1 MLGIRLF
8 GGLQI
13 SQNNVPLSGFVSNKV
28 PALLVYLAVTGRTHQ
43 RDTLATL
50 LWGEMSDA
58 DAKNNLRQALA
69 NLKKLV
75 EPYLFITR
83 DSVAFDS
90 TAPHFLD
97 TAQFEQAIQQSRN
110 QDPDKRLDPLQQ
122 VATLY
127 QGDFLAGF
135 FVREAPDFEE
145 WQLGQRVRYRELAL
159 HTLHT
164 LVEHYLAHGHYGRTI
179 DLATRLLT
187 LDAWREET
195 HRQLMLALVRSGQ
208 RSAALVQYENCRR
221 LLNHE
226 LGVEPSPETTAL
238 YQRIQAAQNAPRHN
252 LLPATAPLVGRER
265 ELSQLAHRLLAAT
278 PRLITLTGPG
288 GIGKTRLAQEL
299 AFRQADNFINGVWFI
314 SLVNLDGR
322 ATLGALSEALVESLP
337 MPPAGA
343 ADAQKVLL
351 NFLRH
356 KEMLLVL
363 DNGEHLANLPDLLIK
378 ILQAAPLL
386 KILVTSRERLQL
398 QSEWIYE
405 LGGLALPPAGTHPQ
419 LQSYSAVQLFLQGA
433 RRVSSHFSLSP
444 ANAEAIQQICQLVE
458 GLPLALELASAWVYH
473 QDCPTIAAEIGRN
486 LDFLSTN
493 QRDIPARQ
501 RSLRAVFDSSWGQL
515 SADEQQLFS
524 GLALF
529 RGGFEMEAAT
539 QVCQSPP
546 SRLMALHNKSL
557 VRRDGSG
564 RYDLH
569 ELLRQFA
576 LEKITPNTQTPLQTR
591 HATWYANHLAT
602 KLFPRLFQAATIQE
616 MTSELEN
623 LRLAWQWAVQQGD
636 WAILSQLLPGFV
648 HLVHLQSRFREGKLL
663 FGSAAMALE
672 TANPQAE
679 QDRLKLWLEM
689 EVAACLSELGQ
700 KEPAEKQ
707 WQRCLTF
714 FRQIGDDPLRAR
726 CLNWLGNGAWT
737 NGQYELSKSYFLEAL
752 PLGQHHAV
760 NEWATTLNNL
770 GVLATTTG
778 NLAEAQEWYAQCLA
792 VRESTGNAAGRISPL
807 INLATVLTNLG
818 RPQEAT
824 PLLYQAMALCREFGD
839 QRRLGAIFTNLGVA
853 AYHQRQLSEA
863 TNFYQQALAVHRQV
877 GFRLGATIALVN
889 IGAAA
894 YENGNYDQAG
904 SFLHQALQESME
916 GNMDFLALD
925 ALVWVAGLLWKRDAR
940 PEQALELLSLVCHH
954 PATDSETIPAG
965 RKLQA
970 EIEALIP
977 KNLAAA
983 ALARG
988 RQGDLEQTVAKMIVA
1003 VGSRNYERGPHSFT

>member
-1 MLGIRLF
+1 MLAMRLF

-43 RDTLATL
+43 RDTLASL
-50 LWGEMSDA
+50 LWGEMSDT

-75 EPYLFITR
+75 EPHLLITR

-97 TAQFEQAIQQSRN
+97 TAQFEQAIHQSRSHP
-110 QDPDKRLDPLQQ
+110 PDKRFEPLQQ
-122 VATLY
+122 VAALY

-145 WQLGQRVRYRELAL
+145 WQLAQRVRYRELAL

-164 LVEHYLAHGHYGRTI
+164 LVEHYLAQGQYGRTI
-179 DLATRLLT
+179 DQATRLLA

-208 RSAALVQYENCRR
+208 RSAALAQYENCRR
-221 LLNHE
+221 LLKQE
-226 LGVEPSPETTAL
+226 LGVEPSPETTTL

-252 LLPATAPLVGRER
+252 LSPFAAPLIGREK
-265 ELSQLAHRLLAAT
+265 ELSQLTQLVMAAT

-299 AFRQADNFINGVWFI
+299 ALRQADNFINGVWFI
-314 SLVNLDGR
+314 SLANLDGR

-343 ADAQKVLL
+343 ADAQKVLH
-351 NFLRH
+351 NFLRQ
-356 KEMLLVL
+356 KEILLVL

-398 QSEWIYE
+398 QSEWIYQ
-405 LGGLALPPAGTHPQ
+405 LGGLELPPAGTLPQ
-419 LQSYSAVQLFLQGA
+419 LQSSSAVQLFLHGA

-444 ANAEAIQQICQLVE
+444 ANQEAIHQICQLVE

-473 QDCPTIAAEIGRN
+473 QDCATIAAEIGRN

-501 RSLRAVFDSSWGQL
+501 RSIRAVFDSSWGQL

-576 LEKITPNTQTPLQTR
+576 LEKINPAAQTALQAR
-591 HATWYANHLAT
+591 HATWYANQLAT
-602 KLFPRLFQAATIQE
+602 KLFPRLFQATTIQE
-616 MTSELEN
+616 MTNELDN

-636 WAILSQLLPGFV
+636 WAVLGQLLPGFV
-648 HLVHLQSRFREGKLL
+648 HLVHLQSRFREGQLL
-663 FGSAAMALE
+663 FNGAATAMAKLG
-672 TANPQAE
+672 AE
-679 QDRLKLWLEM
+679 QERLKFWLEM
-689 EVAACLSELGQ
+689 EAAACLNELGQ

-714 FRQIGDDPLRAR
+714 FRQIGDGPLLAR

-737 NGQYELSKSYFLEAL
+737 NGQYQLSKSYFLEAL
-752 PLGQHHAV
+752 PLGQQHSV

-770 GVLATTTG
+770 GVLETTTG
-778 NLAEAQEWYAQCLA
+778 NLAEAQEWYTQCLA
-792 VRESTGNAAGRISPL
+792 ARESMGNAAGRISPL

-853 AYHQRQLSEA
+853 AYHQRHLSEA
-863 TNFYQQALAVHRQV
+863 ADFYQQALAVHRQV

-894 YENGNYDQAG
+894 YENGNYDEAA

-916 GNMDFLALD
+916 GNLDFLALD
-925 ALVWVAGLLWKRDAR
+925 ALVWGAGLLWKRDAR
-940 PEQALELLSLVCHH
+940 PEQALELLSLVLHH

-970 EIEALIP
+970 EIEALMP
-977 KNLAAA
+977 KNLVAA

-988 RQGDLEQTVAKMIVA
+988 RQLDLEQTVAKMIVA
-1003 VGSRNYERGPHSFT
+1003 VGSRNYERGAYSFT